1 MAEEKD
7 LRDILGNLNNAINR
21 LGDAVDNN
29 TQHVTKLTKSIGE
42 TVSTIKSSSKSVSA
56 NKLNVSELDT
66 FLKRFRKTL
75 ETNLSAGARD
85 SSGNLTSYA
94 KGKITRAENDLR
106 RELAPVLLQVQ
117 ARNKNTSNNPISIT
131 DSLEGSNKVYDKI
144 NEILSKRLAQDRDT
158 LKAIFSDLGV
168 STSARRQVKGKEDV
182 GRDYK
187 VRYDSQGNVQY
198 VEDVGSDFAKLRDD
212 VVALRRTLGETSK
225 EVQTSNSHFTA
236 LSTNLQDL
244 IDKSK
249 TLNAI
254 FEKINTSSTSLQNTS
269 LPGLTTAVGDAR
281 TAMNS
286 FVSGQNNALKS
297 LNKSI
302 NNTIKTQQTV
312 TNQIMQTAQKQSQQT
327 QTGSSGNTFSR
338 QVQKNDER
346 ARQAGF
352 IAMLIPAL
360 AKLIE
365 KTPFSDFIKVAGLM
379 IGKFMPEIGALVA
392 SLAPVIG
399 AAALTKGGG
408 ALVKLFRGKGAGK
421 LAGGALRGV
430 GAGVQGGGLLS
441 EILGSSKGMPLKQ
454 KGIWLNRWFKGF
466 KGGMQGSV
474 THTPKGLAATFGGP
488 LKPDEFMDA
497 RRMLMT
503 ERYARSGVEAPTLSA
518 EAYLQGRMARRKF
531 QRGNFSKISFDR
543 TAGGLGKFSAKWAPN
558 AVKMARGAGGWAAT
572 GSILEDLLTGQFTNA
587 YKQDGWKGVGKQT
600 LKTGAKAGVSA
611 GGAIAGGMLGSV
623 IGPVGTIIGSV
634 LGSIVA
640 DILYKSLAK
649 PITEGF
655 KAITA
660 PFKSTFASLKT
671 HFGEL
676 FGGIG
681 KAFKSIW
688 GLFQSLMNGL
698 KIFKPIADWVTK
710 WVGRILGG
718 AFGLAITG
726 VAKAIDS
733 VITPFA
739 KAANFV
745 GQVLEKLQQSF
756 HDFGQKL
763 LTMPI
768 IGKKLQEI
776 YGPPETETVQK
787 SVEGSANPKIGSIQ
801 AQNEKLLK
809 EAKSDKYK
817 VGTPY
822 YNAYKDKLV
831 AQYIRVNT
839 PERRGLTFGNDET
852 RRAGEVWAEK
862 KIADEYAN
870 KLAQYRRNK
879 IKVANMQN
887 AVGTALPSNL
897 KYETKNGITAVAMSS
912 LGLRG
917 GISRENSIPY
927 IAAKNAQ
934 NLKNLDAYLSSRG
947 YKFDYTSAMGGS
959 HAGGAKSHGAGQKVD
974 LVLRGGGRLKKEDE
988 EWLMRHGFYGGNTG
1002 AVGYH
1007 NAGSGFHYDLSVG
1020 QGAGLAASAKVA
1032 ANVAVATATET
1043 AQQTS
1048 ASLKASSEIREG
1060 LAKAI
1065 GEKKREDKTARA
1077 RNIIFS
1083 AVDVTGSL
1091 GVWGITQINN
1101 TGRDAGRMRTGI

>member
-249 TLNAI
+249 TLNNI
-254 FEKINTSSTSLQNTS
+254 FEKINTSSTTLQNTS

-281 TAMNS
+281 IAMNS

-392 SLAPVIG
+392 SLAPLIG
-399 AAALTKGGG
+399 ASILTKGGSS
-408 ALVKLFRGKGAGK
+408 LVKMFTGKGAGK
-421 LAGGALRGV
+421 LAGGALKGA
-430 GAGVQGGGLLS
+430 GAGVGLGMTNSLGGVWGSRASMGAKLRYSQRWLEGFNEAGINTYSPKNLQSYFRKAGPQNYGKVREAATNYRYLS
-441 EILGSSKGMPLKQ
+441 DPSFSGDSHFAARANIAGRTARRNLFRRMGVGVGRAGKFIGRGMPL
-454 KGIWLNRWFKGF
+454 
-466 KGGMQGSV
+466 
-474 THTPKGLAATFGGP
+474 
-488 LKPDEFMDA
+488 
-497 RRMLMT
+497 
-503 ERYARSGVEAPTLSA
+503 
-518 EAYLQGRMARRKF
+518 
-531 QRGNFSKISFDR
+531 
-543 TAGGLGKFSAKWAPN
+543 
-558 AVKMARGAGGWAAT
+558 WAAGT
-572 GSILEDLLTGQFTNA
+572 SVLEDLFSGQFTDA
-587 YKQDGWKGVGKQT
+587 YKQGGWSGVGKQT
-600 LKTGAKAGVSA
+600 VKTGAKAGVTA
-611 GGAIAGGMLGSV
+611 GGAVIGGMLGSAILPG
-623 IGPVGTIIGSV
+623 IGTTVGSM
-634 LGSIVA
+634 LGGIVA

-660 PFKSTFASLKT
+660 PFKSTFESLKT

-688 GLFQSLMNGL
+688 GLFQALMNGL

-739 KAANFV
+739 KAASFV
-745 GQVLEKLQQSF
+745 GQVLEKLQQCF

-831 AQYIRVNT
+831 AQYIRANT
-839 PERRGLTFGNDET
+839 PERRGLSFGNDET
-852 RRAGEVWAEK
+852 RRAGEIWAEK

-870 KLAQYRRNK
+870 KLAQYRRNN

-917 GISRENSIPY
+917 GISKENSVPY

-934 NLKNLDAYLSSRG
+934 NLKNLDAYLTSRG

>member
-225 EVQTSNSHFTA
+225 EVQTSNSHFIA

-244 IDKSK
+244 VDKSK
-249 TLNAI
+249 TLNDI
-254 FEKINTSSTSLQNTS
+254 FEKINTSSTTLQNTS

-281 TAMNS
+281 IAMNN

-312 TNQIMQTAQKQSQQT
+312 TNQIIQTAQKQSQQT

-392 SLAPVIG
+392 SLAPLIG
-399 AAALTKGGG
+399 ASILTKGGSS
-408 ALVKLFRGKGAGK
+408 LVKMFTGKGAGK
-421 LAGGALRGV
+421 LAGGALK
-430 GAGVQGGGLLS
+430 GAGAGAGLGMTNSLGGVW
-441 EILGSSKGMPLKQ
+441 GSSASMGAKLRYTRRWGEGFVQAGQNTFNPKYIQNYTSRGNAGNWGKMREGIITGRYNMDPNFTGDSRFAARANVAGRIARRNLFRRAGVNVGRAGKFIGRGMPL
-454 KGIWLNRWFKGF
+454 
-466 KGGMQGSV
+466 
-474 THTPKGLAATFGGP
+474 
-488 LKPDEFMDA
+488 
-497 RRMLMT
+497 
-503 ERYARSGVEAPTLSA
+503 
-518 EAYLQGRMARRKF
+518 
-531 QRGNFSKISFDR
+531 
-543 TAGGLGKFSAKWAPN
+543 
-558 AVKMARGAGGWAAT
+558 WAAGT
-572 GSILEDLLTGQFTNA
+572 SVLEDLFSGQFTDA
-587 YKQDGWKGVGKQT
+587 YKQGGWSGVGKQT
-600 LKTGAKAGVSA
+600 VKTGAKAGVTA
-611 GGAIAGGMLGSV
+611 GGAVIGGMLGSAILPG
-623 IGPVGTIIGSV
+623 IGTAVGSM

-660 PFKSTFASLKT
+660 PFKSTFESLKT

-688 GLFQSLMNGL
+688 GLFKALMNGL

-739 KAANFV
+739 KAASFV
-745 GQVLEKLQQSF
+745 GQVLEKLQQFF

-787 SVEGSANPKIGSIQ
+787 SVEGSVNPKIGSIQ

-809 EAKSDKYK
+809 ETKSDKYK

-822 YNAYKDKLV
+822 YNAYKNKLV

-839 PERRGLTFGNDET
+839 PERRGLSFGNDET
-852 RRAGEVWAEK
+852 RRAGEIWAEK

-870 KLAQYRRNK
+870 KLAQYRRNN

-897 KYETKNGITAVAMSS
+897 KYATKNGITAVAMSS

-917 GISRENSIPY
+917 GISSENSIPY
-927 IAAKNAQ
+927 IAANNAQ
-934 NLKNLDAYLSSRG
+934 NLKNLDAYLTSRG

-988 EWLMRHGFYGGNTG
+988 DWLIRHGFYGGNTG

-1048 ASLKASSEIREG
+1048 ASLQASSEIREG

>member
-7 LRDILGNLNNAINR
+7 LRDILGNLNNAISR

-29 TQHVTKLTKSIGE
+29 TQHVTKLAKSIGE

-131 DSLEGSNKVYDKI
+131 DSLEGANKVYDKI
-144 NEILSKRLAQDRDT
+144 NEILSKSLAQDRDT

-225 EVQTSNSHFTA
+225 EIQTSNSHFIA

-254 FEKINTSSTSLQNTS
+254 FEKVNNSSTTLQNTS
-269 LPGLTTAVGDAR
+269 LPGLITAVGDAR
-281 TAMNS
+281 TAMNN

-392 SLAPVIG
+392 SLAPLIG
-399 AAALTKGGG
+399 ASILTKGGSS
-408 ALVKLFRGKGAGK
+408 LVKMFTGRGAGK
-421 LAGGALRGV
+421 LAGGALKGA
-430 GAGVQGGGLLS
+430 GAGVGLGMANSLGGVWGSRASMGAKLRYSQRWLEGFNEAGINTYSPKNLQSYFRKAGPQNYGKVREAATNYRYLS
-441 EILGSSKGMPLKQ
+441 DPSFSGDSHFAARANIAGRTARRNLFRRMGVGVGRAGKFIGRGMPL
-454 KGIWLNRWFKGF
+454 
-466 KGGMQGSV
+466 
-474 THTPKGLAATFGGP
+474 
-488 LKPDEFMDA
+488 
-497 RRMLMT
+497 
-503 ERYARSGVEAPTLSA
+503 
-518 EAYLQGRMARRKF
+518 
-531 QRGNFSKISFDR
+531 
-543 TAGGLGKFSAKWAPN
+543 
-558 AVKMARGAGGWAAT
+558 WAAGT
-572 GSILEDLLTGQFTNA
+572 SVLEDLFSGQFTDA
-587 YKQDGWKGVGKQT
+587 YKQGGWSGVGKQT
-600 LKTGAKAGVSA
+600 VKTGAKAGVTA
-611 GGAIAGGMLGSV
+611 GGAVIGGMLGSAILPG
-623 IGPVGTIIGSV
+623 IGTAVGSM
-634 LGSIVA
+634 LGGIVA

-660 PFKSTFASLKT
+660 PFKSTFESLKT

-688 GLFQSLMNGL
+688 GLFQALMNGL

-739 KAANFV
+739 KAASFV

-809 EAKSDKYK
+809 ETKSDKYK

-822 YNAYKDKLV
+822 YNAYKNKLV
-831 AQYIRVNT
+831 AQYIRANT
-839 PERRGLTFGNDET
+839 PERRGLSFGNDET
-852 RRAGEVWAEK
+852 RRAGEIWAEK

-870 KLAQYRRNK
+870 KLAQYRRNN

-917 GISRENSIPY
+917 GISRGNSIPY

-1048 ASLKASSEIREG
+1048 ASLQASSEIREG

>member
-1 MAEEKD
+1 MADNDELQQSLDTLGRHVRDLTRQMNRTGAQITSLNKTVGDLVAQNKNKKDVYTVDEVIPRSSDLRQLLDSFDTVLRKYADDRFRNKSGDINGTLLNKLHRRIEQVYNATSFTGRQQLEALNIGSSNPYKWSDTQQGYDSIRDSISAGLKD
-7 LRDILGNLNNAINR
+7 LKLPAI
-21 LGDAVDNN
+21 A
-29 TQHVTKLTKSIGE
+29 
-42 TVSTIKSSSKSVSA
+42 SK
-56 NKLNVSELDT
+56 ELY
-66 FLKRFRKTL
+66 
-75 ETNLSAGARD
+75 SM
-85 SSGNLTSYA
+85 
-94 KGKITRAENDLR
+94 
-106 RELAPVLLQVQ
+106 
-117 ARNKNTSNNPISIT
+117 
-131 DSLEGSNKVYDKI
+131 
-144 NEILSKRLAQDRDT
+144 
-158 LKAIFSDLGV
+158 LGV
-168 STSARRQVKGKEDV
+168 GGKNVNRINLDDRVKVSYDEYGLPKEFINMD
-182 GRDYK
+182 
-187 VRYDSQGNVQY
+187 
-198 VEDVGSDFAKLRDD
+198 SDFAKLRDD

-249 TLNAI
+249 TLNDI

-392 SLAPVIG
+392 SLAPLIG
-399 AAALTKGGG
+399 ASILTKGGSS
-408 ALVKLFRGKGAGK
+408 LVKMFTGRGAGK
-421 LAGGALRGV
+421 LAGGALKGAGAGLGMTNSLGGVWGSRASMGAKLRYSQRWLEGFNEAGINTFNPKYIQNYTPRGNAGNWGKMREGIITGRYNMDPSFTGDPRFAAKANIAGRTARRNLFRRMGV
-430 GAGVQGGGLLS
+430 GVGRAGKFIGR
-441 EILGSSKGMPLKQ
+441 GMPL
-454 KGIWLNRWFKGF
+454 
-466 KGGMQGSV
+466 
-474 THTPKGLAATFGGP
+474 
-488 LKPDEFMDA
+488 
-497 RRMLMT
+497 
-503 ERYARSGVEAPTLSA
+503 
-518 EAYLQGRMARRKF
+518 
-531 QRGNFSKISFDR
+531 
-543 TAGGLGKFSAKWAPN
+543 
-558 AVKMARGAGGWAAT
+558 WAAGT
-572 GSILEDLLTGQFTNA
+572 SVLEDLFSGQFTDA
-587 YKQDGWKGVGKQT
+587 YKQGGWGGVGRQT
-600 LKTGAKAGVSA
+600 VKTGAKAGVTA
-611 GGAIAGGMLGSV
+611 GGAVVGGLLGSAL
-623 IGPVGTIIGSV
+623 GPVGTAVGSM

-640 DILYKSLAK
+640 NILYKSLAK

-660 PFKSTFASLKT
+660 PFKSTFDSLKT

-688 GLFQSLMNGL
+688 GLFKALMNGL

-726 VAKAIDS
+726 VAKAIDK

-739 KAANFV
+739 KAASFV

-787 SVEGSANPKIGSIQ
+787 SVEGSVNPKIGSIQ

-809 EAKSDKYK
+809 ETKSDKYK

-822 YNAYKDKLV
+822 YNAYKNKLV

-839 PERRGLTFGNDET
+839 PERRGLSFGNDET
-852 RRAGEVWAEK
+852 RRAGEIWAEK

-870 KLAQYRRNK
+870 KLAQYRRNN

-917 GISRENSIPY
+917 RISSENSIPY
-927 IAAKNAQ
+927 IAANNAQ
-934 NLKNLDAYLSSRG
+934 NLKNLDAYLTSRG

-1048 ASLKASSEIREG
+1048 ASLQASSEIREG

>member
-29 TQHVTKLTKSIGE
+29 TQHVTRLTKSIGE

-117 ARNKNTSNNPISIT
+117 ARNKNTSNSPISIT
-131 DSLEGSNKVYDKI
+131 DSLEGSNRVYDKI
-144 NEILSKRLAQDRDT
+144 TEILSKSLSQDRDT
-158 LKAIFSDLGV
+158 LRAIFSDLGV

-249 TLNAI
+249 TLNDI
-254 FEKINTSSTSLQNTS
+254 FKKINTSSTALQNTS
-269 LPGLTTAVGDAR
+269 LPGLTTAVGDASA
-281 TAMNS
+281 AMNN

-379 IGKFMPEIGALVA
+379 IGKFMPEVGALVA
-392 SLAPVIG
+392 SLAPLIG
-399 AAALTKGGG
+399 ASILTKGGSS
-408 ALVKLFRGKGAGK
+408 LVKMFTGRGAGK
-421 LAGGALRGV
+421 LAGGALKGAGAGAGLGMTNSLGGVWGSRASMGAKLRYSQRWLEGFNEAGINTYSPKNLQSYFRKAGPQNYGKVREAATNYRYLSDPSFSGDSHFAARANIAGRTARRNLFRRMGV
-430 GAGVQGGGLLS
+430 GVGRAGKFIGR
-441 EILGSSKGMPLKQ
+441 GMPL
-454 KGIWLNRWFKGF
+454 
-466 KGGMQGSV
+466 
-474 THTPKGLAATFGGP
+474 
-488 LKPDEFMDA
+488 
-497 RRMLMT
+497 
-503 ERYARSGVEAPTLSA
+503 
-518 EAYLQGRMARRKF
+518 
-531 QRGNFSKISFDR
+531 
-543 TAGGLGKFSAKWAPN
+543 
-558 AVKMARGAGGWAAT
+558 WAAGT
-572 GSILEDLLTGQFTNA
+572 SVLEDLFSGQFTDA
-587 YKQDGWKGVGKQT
+587 YKQGGWGGVGRQT
-600 LKTGAKAGVSA
+600 VKTGAKAGVTA
-611 GGAIAGGMLGSV
+611 GGAVVGGLLGSAL
-623 IGPVGTIIGSV
+623 GPVGTAVGSM

-660 PFKSTFASLKT
+660 PFKSTFDSLKT

-688 GLFQSLMNGL
+688 GLFKALMNGL

-718 AFGLAITG
+718 AFGLAVTG
-726 VAKAIDS
+726 VAKAIDKM
-733 VITPFA
+733 ITPFA
-739 KAANFV
+739 KAASFV
-745 GQVLEKLQQSF
+745 GQVLEKLQQFF

-763 LTMPI
+763 LTMPV

-787 SVEGSANPKIGSIQ
+787 SVEGSVNPKIGTIQ
-801 AQNEKLLK
+801 TQNEKILA
-809 EAKSDKYK
+809 EANSDKYK

-822 YNAYKDKLV
+822 YNAYKNKLV

-852 RRAGEVWAEK
+852 RRAGEIWAEK

-870 KLAQYRRNK
+870 KMAQYRRNN
-879 IKVANMQN
+879 IKVANMRN

-897 KYETKNGITAVAMSS
+897 RYETKNGITAVAMSS

-917 GISRENSIPY
+917 RISSENSIPY
-927 IAAKNAQ
+927 IAANNAQ
-934 NLKNLDAYLSSRG
+934 NLKNLDAYLTSRG

-1048 ASLKASSEIREG
+1048 ASLQASSEIREG

>member
-117 ARNKNTSNNPISIT
+117 ARNKNTSNNPITIT

-144 NEILSKRLAQDRDT
+144 NEILSKSLAQDRDT

-225 EVQTSNSHFTA
+225 EIQTSNSHFTA

-249 TLNAI
+249 TLNDI
-254 FEKINTSSTSLQNTS
+254 FEKINTSSTTLQNTS
-269 LPGLTTAVGDAR
+269 LPGLTTAVGNAS
-281 TAMNS
+281 TAMNN

-392 SLAPVIG
+392 SLAPLIG
-399 AAALTKGGG
+399 ASILTKGGSS
-408 ALVKLFRGKGAGK
+408 LVKMFTGKGAGK
-421 LAGGALRGV
+421 LAGGALK
-430 GAGVQGGGLLS
+430 GAGAGAGLGMTNSLGGVW
-441 EILGSSKGMPLKQ
+441 GSSASMGAKLRYTRRWGEGFVQAGQNTFNPKYIQNYTSRGNAGNWGKMREGIITGRYNMDPNFTGDPRFAAKANVAGRIARRNLFRRAGVNVGRAGKFIGRGMPL
-454 KGIWLNRWFKGF
+454 
-466 KGGMQGSV
+466 
-474 THTPKGLAATFGGP
+474 
-488 LKPDEFMDA
+488 
-497 RRMLMT
+497 
-503 ERYARSGVEAPTLSA
+503 
-518 EAYLQGRMARRKF
+518 
-531 QRGNFSKISFDR
+531 
-543 TAGGLGKFSAKWAPN
+543 
-558 AVKMARGAGGWAAT
+558 WAAGT
-572 GSILEDLLTGQFTNA
+572 SVLEDLFSGQFTDA
-587 YKQDGWKGVGKQT
+587 YKQGGWSGVGKQT
-600 LKTGAKAGVSA
+600 VKTGAKAGVTA
-611 GGAIAGGMLGSV
+611 GGAVIGGMLGSAILPG
-623 IGPVGTIIGSV
+623 IGTAVGSM

-660 PFKSTFASLKT
+660 PFKSTFESLKT

-688 GLFQSLMNGL
+688 GLFKALMNGL

-739 KAANFV
+739 KAASFV

-787 SVEGSANPKIGSIQ
+787 SVEDSVNPKIGSIQ

-809 EAKSDKYK
+809 ETKSDKYK

-822 YNAYKDKLV
+822 YNAYKNKLV

-839 PERRGLTFGNDET
+839 PERRGLSFGNEET
-852 RRAGEVWAEK
+852 RRAGEIWAEK

-870 KLAQYRRNK
+870 KLAQYRRNN

-897 KYETKNGITAVAMSS
+897 KYATKNGITAVAMSS

-917 GISRENSIPY
+917 GISSENSIPY
-927 IAAKNAQ
+927 IAANNAQ
-934 NLKNLDAYLSSRG
+934 NLKNLDAYLTSRG

-988 EWLMRHGFYGGNTG
+988 DWLIRHGFYGGNTG

-1048 ASLKASSEIREG
+1048 ASLQASSEIREG

>member
-7 LRDILGNLNNAINR
+7 LRDILGNLNNAVNR

-29 TQHVTKLTKSIGE
+29 TQHITRLTKSIGE
-42 TVSTIKSSSKSVSA
+42 TVSTIKNSSKSVSA

-131 DSLEGSNKVYDKI
+131 DSLEGANKVYDKI
-144 NEILSKRLAQDRDT
+144 TEILSKSLAQDRDT

-249 TLNAI
+249 TLNNI
-254 FEKINTSSTSLQNTS
+254 FEKINTSSTTLQNTS

-392 SLAPVIG
+392 SLAPLIG
-399 AAALTKGGG
+399 ASILTKGGSS
-408 ALVKLFRGKGAGK
+408 LVKMFTGRGAGK
-421 LAGGALRGV
+421 LAGGALKGA
-430 GAGVQGGGLLS
+430 GAGVGLGMANSLGGVW
-441 EILGSSKGMPLKQ
+441 GSRASMGAKLRYSQRWLEGFNEAGQNTFNPKYIQNYTPRGNAGNWGKMREGIITGRYNMDPSFTGDPRFAAKANIAGRTARRNLFRRMGVGVGRAGKFIGRGMPL
-454 KGIWLNRWFKGF
+454 
-466 KGGMQGSV
+466 
-474 THTPKGLAATFGGP
+474 
-488 LKPDEFMDA
+488 
-497 RRMLMT
+497 
-503 ERYARSGVEAPTLSA
+503 
-518 EAYLQGRMARRKF
+518 
-531 QRGNFSKISFDR
+531 
-543 TAGGLGKFSAKWAPN
+543 
-558 AVKMARGAGGWAAT
+558 WAAGT
-572 GSILEDLLTGQFTNA
+572 SVLEDLFSGQFTDA
-587 YKQDGWKGVGKQT
+587 YKQGGWGGVGRQT
-600 LKTGAKAGVSA
+600 VKTGAKAGVTA
-611 GGAIAGGMLGSV
+611 GGAVVGGLLGSAL
-623 IGPVGTIIGSV
+623 GPVGTAVGSM

-640 DILYKSLAK
+640 NILYKSLAK

-660 PFKSTFASLKT
+660 PFKSTFDSLKT

-688 GLFQSLMNGL
+688 GLFKALMNGL

-726 VAKAIDS
+726 VAKAIDK

-739 KAANFV
+739 KAASFV

-787 SVEGSANPKIGSIQ
+787 SVEGSVNPKIGSIQ

-809 EAKSDKYK
+809 ETKSDKYK

-822 YNAYKDKLV
+822 YNAYKNKLV

-839 PERRGLTFGNDET
+839 PERRGLSFGNDET
-852 RRAGEVWAEK
+852 RRAGEIWAEK

-870 KLAQYRRNK
+870 KLAQYRRNN

-917 GISRENSIPY
+917 RISSENSIPY
-927 IAAKNAQ
+927 IAANNAQ
-934 NLKNLDAYLSSRG
+934 NLKNLDAYLTSRG

-1048 ASLKASSEIREG
+1048 ASLQASSEIREG